1 MTAVLTA
8 GHTATDNPA
17 PERRAGRRHR
27 PGQRSGGTPGS
38 VALPCRVRLQD
49 GRVFSGEL
57 PAARHRALQL
67 GMLHPDSEGLVELT
81 PGTRPPDGKLELD
94 QRRRSCHYLPG
105 GAGEHD
111 GRWLERLLEHAER
124 IVSGEYAYKL
134 IDGKRREELFDG
146 EPREEAF
153 VGVCPRTRSEGGKRA
168 VEYTRWLWV
177 DVDKPGELPALWAL
191 VAERPCHVLV
201 ESAGSGGVHAYW
213 RLDRPLPAVQLDE
226 RTGELIEWI
235 ERANLRLIHRLGTG
249 PDGKP
254 TVGDSQ
260 CAERARVMR
269 LAGTINHKTGR
280 HARILQADLALDP
293 YPIAQL
299 VGDLPDPAAPPP
311 TPRRRGAPRAIAHHD
326 PYKGIAPPEY
336 FEMLAGITVPASGR
350 VRCPSPTH
358 DDEHPSCDVGDDAS
372 QGWICRACG
381 AGGAIYDLASVL
393 LGGPTGQA
401 LRGEEFN
408 RAQAYVRDAFG
419 ELA

>member
-1 MTAVLTA
+1 MTAVLTS
-8 GHTATDNPA
+8 GHPARDN
-17 PERRAGRRHR
+17 RTSQRAGRRRR
-27 PGQRSGGTPGS
+27 PGQAPGATAAG
-38 VALPCRVRLQD
+38 VEFPCRVRLQD

-57 PAARHRALQL
+57 PASRHRALQL
-67 GMLHPDSEGLVELT
+67 GMLHSDSEGLVELT

-94 QRRRSCHYLPG
+94 QRKRSCHYLPG
-105 GAGEHD
+105 GAGQHD
-111 GRWLERLLEHAER
+111 GPWLARLLEHAEQ
-124 IVSGEYAYKL
+124 IVAGDYAYKL
-134 IDGKRREELFDG
+134 IDGQRHEELFDG
-146 EPREEAF
+146 KPREEAF
-153 VGVCPRTRSEGGKRA
+153 VGVAPRTRPEGGKRA
-168 VEYTRWLWV
+168 VEHTRWLWV
-177 DVDKPGELPALWAL
+177 DVDKPGELPALWGL
-191 VAERPCHVLV
+191 LAERPCHLLV

-213 RLDRPLPAVQLDE
+213 RLDRPLPAVHLDE

-254 TVGDSQ
+254 TVGDGQ

-269 LAGTINHKTGR
+269 LAGTVNYKTGR
-280 HARILQADLALDP
+280 HARILQADLALAP

-299 VGDLPDPAAPPP
+299 VGDLADPAAPPP

-326 PYKGIAPPEY
+326 PYKRIAPPEY
-336 FEMLAGITVPASGR
+336 FEVLAGITVPASGR

-358 DDEHPSCDVGDDAS
+358 TDEHPSCDVGDDAS